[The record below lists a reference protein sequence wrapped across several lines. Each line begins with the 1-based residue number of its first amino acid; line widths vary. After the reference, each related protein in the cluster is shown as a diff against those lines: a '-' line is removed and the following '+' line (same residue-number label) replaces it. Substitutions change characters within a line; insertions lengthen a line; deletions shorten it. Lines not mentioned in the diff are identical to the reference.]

1 MFELNDGR
9 IRQLRHALARLQ
21 RPDQRY
27 VSLAFFTADE
37 VALLRQTAL
46 AQDFRRAQNEIRH
59 KGRAVFQDF
68 DVCFPAQELEPLIRS
83 QRSLRQ
89 DFSGRQSICQT
100 RPSLRLSTSR
110 ISPFSTILSE
120 RAVLAFTVMACGTGR
135 LW

>member
-21 RPDQRY
+21 RPDRRC

-46 AQDFRRAQNEIRH
+46 AQEFRRAQNEIRH

-68 DVCFPAQELEPLIRS
+68 DVCFPCPENRS
-83 QRSLRQ
+83 
-89 DFSGRQSICQT
+89 F
-100 RPSLRLSTSR
+100 
-110 ISPFSTILSE
+110 
-120 RAVLAFTVMACGTGR
+120 
-135 LW
+135 